1 MKEKF
6 RFICV
11 PIIILSFLMFLHGTV
26 CGGLYTF
33 VPWIIGGVLMFL
45 SLIFTLIAMI
55 KSPLICIGTVVL
67 GCVSSTL
74 FMISNYS
81 FSPFQY
87 VSLVVN
93 LATALSIIYVAYGA
107 SLTAVKNNKEQQ
119 KPQPVQQNKN
129 NAISSTGQSKL
140 LDFSQELQEYK
151 YLLDNGIL
159 TEDEFATQKTKT
171 MKKYGIAVPQKAPVP
186 TPIPTVA
193 KTIDSINGDYD
204 MGTLILTISE
214 RTFCFRSKESNIVA
228 IQGTFIFDKITNT
241 LTLFKP
247 DKSILK
253 LSVNQDGNL
262 VLPNGMVYK
271 KL

>member
-6 RFICV
+6 RFICI
-11 PIIILSFLMFLHGTV
+11 PIIILSILTFLLGTV
-26 CGGLYTF
+26 YGGIYEI

-45 SLIFTLIAMI
+45 SLIFTVIAML
-55 KSPLICIGTVVL
+55 KSPFLCIGTAVL
-67 GCVSSTL
+67 GCVSSNI
-74 FMISNYS
+74 FMVSYYYNGS
-81 FSPFQY
+81 SMY
-87 VSLVVN
+87 VSLVANIAMV
-93 LATALSIIYVAYGA
+93 LSIIYVAYGVC
-107 SLTAVKNNKEQQ
+107 LTVVKNSIEQS
-119 KPQPVQQNKN
+119 KPKAVQQNKTI
-129 NAISSTGQSKL
+129 ATSYTTQSKL
-140 LDFSQELQEYK
+140 VDFSQELQEYK

-159 TEDEFATQKTKT
+159 TADEFATQKTKT

-193 KTIDSINGDYD
+193 KTVDSINGDYD

-253 LSVNQDGNL
+253 LSINQDGNL